1 MIHDGSRVPFE
12 GMNRIAYSPYCK
24 YAYIFHSYP
33 IYYAELKQNTDI
45 GLNKEIDMNIFDI
58 LNVKGHFEEYNGKII
73 SYVNVKDVARGIG
86 MSHVKV
92 DRRRKMLSTRGEQPF
107 YTIEEFRWNRLKDY
121 YERVVNDMKKT
132 KHWLLPLVTPFNKDG
147 DMLTFIAIGICNICT
162 NDKASY
168 FRMATLERLTIMVDE
183 ENKRRE
189 N

>member
-1 MIHDGSRVPFE
+1 MVHDGSRVPFE

-58 LNVKGHFEEYNGKII
+58 LNVKGHFEEYNGKLI
-73 SYVNVKDVARGIG
+73 SFVNVKDVARGIG
-86 MSHVKV
+86 MSHFH
-92 DRRRKMLSTRGEQPF
+92 RKFSHTGVGKD
-107 YTIEEFRWNRLKDY
+107 YEEFKWYRLQKY
-121 YERVVNDMKKT
+121 YDRVINDMKKT

-147 DMLTFIAIGICNICT
+147 DMLTFVAIGICNICT

-168 FRMATLERLTIMVDE
+168 FRMATLDRLTMMADE